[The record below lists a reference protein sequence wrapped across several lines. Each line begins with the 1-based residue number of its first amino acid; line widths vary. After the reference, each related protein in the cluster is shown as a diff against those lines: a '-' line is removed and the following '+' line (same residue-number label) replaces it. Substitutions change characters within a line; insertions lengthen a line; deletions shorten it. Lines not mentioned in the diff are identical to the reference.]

1 MCLAG
6 TCVHLEVF
14 GDGLL
19 RVPKFVN
26 VLIGRLLL
34 GVMVA
39 LLMVLLLVITAF
51 GSVIRN
57 FGHALGVI
65 GEGVGA
71 AMGQSHRV
79 LVRANRLVLWQA
91 LIDLAQVLK
100 VVVLERLTCGHSDAV
115 IVDEKLGYD
124 FLGVGGDV
132 RDQLSDA
139 CAFLRCKIELH
150 MTRHS
155 TTNRRSK

>member
-1 MCLAG
+1 M
-6 TCVHLEVF
+6 EVF

-19 RVPKFVN
+19 RVPKFVD

-51 GSVIRN
+51 RSVIRN

-65 GEGVGA
+65 GEGVGT

-79 LVRANRLVLWQA
+79 LV
-91 LIDLAQVLK
+91 
-100 VVVLERLTCGHSDAV
+100 
-115 IVDEKLGYD
+115 
-124 FLGVGGDV
+124 
-132 RDQLSDA
+132 
-139 CAFLRCKIELH
+139 
-150 MTRHS
+150 
-155 TTNRRSK
+155 